1 MTQRAL
7 ITAGAGGIG
16 LAIANRFAAAGTQ
29 VHIIDIDKAALKKA
43 TQIDG
48 ITGTLADISDPQSV
62 NSAVNEAIDTL
73 GGLDVLVNNAGIAG
87 PTKAVADYPLDA
99 WRKVMEVNLTGTFL
113 VTASAIQHL
122 VKSPAASILVMSS
135 LAGRFGYAQRA
146 AYATSKWG
154 LVGFAK
160 TLAMELGPDGVTCNA
175 ILPGAVAGDRIE
187 AVFGDRAA
195 ASGTTVEEERMKAFR
210 NQSMQRFVTADEIAE
225 LAWFLAGPAARSI
238 SGQIIPID
246 GDSRSTA

>member
-16 LAIANRFAAAGTQ
+16 LAIANRFAAAGTR
-29 VHIIDIDKAALKKA
+29 VHVIDIDKAALKKA
-43 TQIDG
+43 TQTDG
-48 ITGTLADISDPQSV
+48 ITGSLADISDPQAVS
-62 NSAVNEAIDTL
+62 SAMDEAIDTL

-99 WRKVMEVNLTGTFL
+99 WRKVMDVNLTGTFL
-113 VTASAIQHL
+113 VTAAAIPHL
-122 VKSPAASILVMSS
+122 VKSPAASLLVMSS

-187 AVFGDRAA
+187 TVFRDRAT
-195 ASGTTVEEERMKAFR
+195 ASGNTVEEERIKAF
-210 NQSMQRFVTADEIAE
+210 QSQLVQRFVTTNEIAE
-225 LAWFLAGPAARSI
+225 LAWFLAGPTARSI